1 MLKPVFKL
9 EQYKTEYN
17 VSSVSCNLTLFYSV
31 VLIKLAFSN
40 GRNLQ
45 MDLDLSEES
54 KLLHMAK
61 CSSSSKGLA
70 PAEKAKLE
78 LCCAGSLADGIVR
91 LQGSSEITIN
101 TNVTTQ
107 V

>member
-9 EQYKTEYN
+9 EQYKTDYN

-78 LCCAGSLADGIVR
+78 LCCAGSPADGIVS